1 MRATYPTHLTFFEL
15 NFLTI
20 SGDRDKLHA
29 PSSSSSSSLFATA
42 WVYEIIY
49 IIKNQLAAVL
59 KLRCVLSTTHRCP
72 RVSRDAVPV
81 GYASLQTAR
90 HGNIIYLFLHAVP
103 ISQRH
108 RFRSQPAKYFGVGS
122 PTWIIHPHPHLF
134 SQHNLGPQ
142 RMRPDDI
149 LSRLAASARRM
160 RRSRDVHNILKS

>member
-1 MRATYPTHLTFFEL
+1 MRVTYTTHLTFFEL

-20 SGDRDKLHA
+20 SGNRDKLHA
-29 PSSSSSSSLFATA
+29 SSSSSSSSLFATA
-42 WVYEIIY
+42 RVYEIIS

-59 KLRCVLSTTHRCP
+59 KLRGVLSTTHRCP

-81 GYASLQTAR
+81 GYATLQTAR
-90 HGNIIYLFLHAVP
+90 HGNIIYLFLHAVL

-122 PTWIIHPHPHLF
+122 PTWIIHPHLL

-160 RRSRDVHNILKS
+160 RCSRDVHNILKS